1 MPSLTHDALLQLFR
15 NRPMLGPEL
24 LRDALHAHVPAFD
37 HVRIGDATLTEVVPT
52 EYRADLVL
60 VLEGADASTPA
71 AALVVEAQLGRD
83 PDKRW
88 SWPVYLVNLRARL
101 RCDVALL
108 VVTSDAAVARWAAAP
123 IAIGHPDWVLV
134 PLVLGPEAVPVVRDP
149 AVAQRSPELAVLSVV
164 LHGHGR
170 DAVAVAEAALA
181 AARGLD
187 DERSKLYADLVFA
200 SVDETARA
208 ILEALMA
215 SGNYEYQSDFARR
228 YVAQG
233 RAEGRAEGEAA
244 GRAEGEAAGKAAGRA
259 HALLTV
265 LAARGLDIPE
275 HVRARITACTELA
288 QLDAWLARAVTAATA
303 ADVVSETE

>member
-60 VLEGADASTPA
+60 VLEGEDATTPA

-164 LHGHGR
+164 LHGHER

-233 RAEGRAEGEAA
+233 RAEGEAA
-244 GRAEGEAAGKAAGRA
+244 GEATGRA

-265 LAARGLDIPE
+265 LAARGLDVPE
-275 HVRARITACTELA
+275 DVRARITACTELA

-303 ADVVSETE
+303 ADVVREIE